1 MEILNQARTKH
12 ISVAR
17 LTKYEVA
24 PLTPSNVTLKRCTVL
39 NPATLFPS
47 CMDIKEGSNSIDAA
61 DSNTIDAADTDSNTI
76 DAANADSIESDAED
90 TDNIQSVETVTKQ
103 ETQLKNFLC
112 DHDCLALMDLETKPP
127 GDVKETPLSNPDLLL
142 FVDGS
147 RYYEEGS
154 PKTGYAVTTE
164 TDIVLQQPLPPSQ
177 SAQQAALEALISVC
191 QYAEGRTANIY
202 TDSRYAFGVAHDYQS
217 IWKNRHFMASNG
229 KPIKNAE
236 IILRLFAALELPKEV
251 AVIKV
256 KAHTREQTMEVRG
269 NRLADQA
276 AKAAADLPLVQHYL
290 VSTTPPTLPIDLEML
305 KILQK
310 QAAVSE
316 REEWKKRGAEHI
328 EGIWA
333 TTDRHCLPRVLFTTL
348 TALVHGPSHVS
359 KDAIINTVFRHWIAS
374 GFSTAASNLEKA
386 CAICNTHNP
395 GHTVTVPPRVT
406 PKPLYPFQRIQIDY
420 IQLPKCGIYE
430 YVLVATDLFS
440 SLFGSV
446 GDIQSHS
453 EKYSQEAAI

>member
-1 MEILNQARTKH
+1 MNRSCNMFWSTAEQKAAFELIKDLITSAPALGLPNYELPFNLFCHEQEGHAHGVLTQEHGSRQRPLGYYSQKLDSVIVGAPTCIKAVAAAALLLQKVADIVLNYPLTIQVPHSVMEILNQARTKH
-12 ISVAR
+12 ISAAR

-24 PLTPSNVTLKRCTVL
+24 LLTPSNVTLKRCTVL

-47 CMDIKEGSNSIDAA
+47 CMDIKEGSNSIDA
-61 DSNTIDAADTDSNTI
+61 
-76 DAANADSIESDAED
+76 ED
-90 TDNIQSVETVTKQ
+90 TDNTESVETVTKQ
-103 ETQLKNFLC
+103 ETQLKTFFC

-127 GDVKETPLSNPDLLL
+127 GDVKETSLSNPDLLL

-177 SAQQAALEALISVC
+177 SAQQAELEALISAC

-276 AKAAADLPLVQHYL
+276 ARAAADSPLVQHYL

-305 KILQK
+305 KKSYKSK
-310 QAAVSE
+310 QQYLKE
-316 REEWKKRGAEHI
+316 RSGKRG
-328 EGIWA
+328 G
-333 TTDRHCLPRVLFTTL
+333 R
-348 TALVHGPSHVS
+348 
-359 KDAIINTVFRHWIAS
+359 NT
-374 GFSTAASNLEKA
+374 
-386 CAICNTHNP
+386 
-395 GHTVTVPPRVT
+395 
-406 PKPLYPFQRIQIDY
+406 
-420 IQLPKCGIYE
+420 
-430 YVLVATDLFS
+430 
-440 SLFGSV
+440 
-446 GDIQSHS
+446 
-453 EKYSQEAAI
+453 